1 MNKYLSFLLVVIM
14 LLICVPGWC
23 GDTDIWSPLDVDS
36 ECFTLNSDGNL
47 GHETGYYGFMV
58 PLTFRSTDIAA
69 NLSAAELCVNPE
81 AGTTELLY
89 YYTAP
94 YAGSVL
100 AVSIYSDDAVTSP
113 YLTADVTINGTV
125 TGLQAALDTTN
136 TQTHSATQVVGTD
149 TFSAN
154 DRIGVK
160 ISTDSGF
167 TPTTSD
173 IVVLVYI
180 AQ

>member
-1 MNKYLSFLLVVIM
+1 MNKYLSFLLVAIM
-14 LLICVPGWC
+14 LLMCVPGWC
-23 GDTDIWSPLDVDS
+23 VDGDIATWMDVDTEAWRIDS
-36 ECFTLNSDGNL
+36 SGNL
-47 GHETGYYGFMV
+47 RHETGYYGFMV
-58 PLTFRSTDIAA
+58 PLVFRSTDIAA
-69 NLSAAELCVNPE
+69 NLSAVELCVNPE

-100 AVSIYSDDAVTSP
+100 AVSIYSDDAVTAP
-113 YLTADVTINGTV
+113 YLTADVTINGSV

-136 TQTHSATQVVGTD
+136 TQTHSATQAVCTD

-173 IVVLVYI
+173 IVIVVYI